1 MNLAPVPPNAAGPE
15 LPSPALDAFVEE
27 NNDAL
32 VAFRRD
38 LHRHPELGNAERRT
52 TALVVD
58 RLRDAGLHP
67 VVLSSGT
74 GLVCDVGPRG
84 GDSGSGGVEHSGP
97 RVALRGDIDALPL
110 QDEKD
115 VPYRSLVD
123 GACHACG
130 HDVHTTALL
139 GAGLFL
145 AAEAAAGGLT
155 TGVRL
160 LFQPAEEVIPGGADA
175 VVSEGVLDGVGRIFA
190 LHCDP
195 ALEVG
200 RVGLR
205 TGPLTAATDRLRIR
219 LTGPGGHTSR
229 PHLTADL
236 VYALGAV
243 ITQLP
248 AALSRRVDPRAGIA
262 LVWGRVESGRAA
274 NAIPDRGEVEG
285 TLRVLDDGVWHD
297 APDLVKAL
305 VESIVGAYGVGAE
318 IDYHRGVPPVVNE
331 AGSVSILDEAVTATL
346 GADAVAPTPQ
356 SLGGEDF
363 SWYLEHVPGAMARLG
378 TRAPNGDV
386 DLDLHR
392 GTFDVDERAIGVGVR
407 VLAAA
412 AMRTPAHSGDHETSS

>member
-1 MNLAPVPPNAAGPE
+1 MLVVNLAPVPPNAAGPE
-15 LPSPALDAFVEE
+15 LCSSALDAFVEE
-27 NNDAL
+27 NNHAL

-38 LHRHPELGNAERRT
+38 LHQHPEFGNAERRT

-74 GLVCDVGPRG
+74 GLICDVGADNG
-84 GDSGSGGVEHSGP
+84 G

-145 AAEAAAGGLT
+145 AGEAAAGRLG

-160 LFQPAEEVIPGGADA
+160 LFQPAEEVIPGGADVA
-175 VVSEGVLDGVGRIFA
+175 VSEGVLDGVSRIFA

-200 RVGLR
+200 QVGLR

-248 AALSRRVDPRAGIA
+248 AALSRRVDPRAGLA

-274 NAIPDRGEVEG
+274 NAIPDCGEVEG
-285 TLRVLDDGVWHD
+285 TLRLLDDKVWHD
-297 APDLVKAL
+297 APDLVKTL

-318 IDYHRGVPPVVNE
+318 IDYNRGVPPVVNE
-331 AGSVSILDEAVTATL
+331 AGSVSILDEAVTEAL
-346 GADAVAPTPQ
+346 GPDAVAPTPQ

-363 SWYLEHVPGAMARLG
+363 AWYLEHVPGAMARLG
-378 TRAPNGDV
+378 TRVPDGDV

-392 GTFDVDERAIGVGVR
+392 GTFDVDERAVGVGVR

-412 AMRTPAHSGDHETSS
+412 ALSVTPRSADQRGPS